1 MEHILT
7 PMEVEAIVN
16 LYKGGF
22 GIEGGPIAVDCDLV
36 GGDHLLRRVSP
47 VLDIVRPNLSVSLA
61 KNLTFHL
68 GIHTTVDVFPTDIVP
83 FAALAAGLP
92 RPSCVGILELGS
104 GGKVLLDVSPDLFY
118 LAIDRTLG
126 GQSFDGNPR
135 RGPTIIE
142 QSIGMRLIDRMVRG
156 LNGAWEKILNDTLM
170 TNRVEYWPE
179 KIDVIEPEDFVLR
192 QEIELKIGELKSS
205 IAVILP
211 ATTLEPLRKAL
222 DKTVSSF
229 TPLNVRE
236 NPELARRLYGATV
249 DVTVELGKAHM
260 NLGVIRNL
268 KPGDII
274 RLDSSTGDALP
285 VKISGKTKFFGHPL
299 VARGNMAVELTENN

>member
-1 MEHILT
+1 MEPILT
-7 PMEVEAIVN
+7 PMEVEAIVA
-16 LYKGGF
+16 LYKGGL
-22 GIEGGPIAVDCDLV
+22 GLEGGPIAVDCDLV

-47 VLDIVRPNLSVSLA
+47 VLDLVRPNLSVSMG

-68 GIHTTVDVFPTDIVP
+68 GIHSSVEVLPTDIVP

-92 RPSCVGILELGS
+92 RPACVGVLELGS
-104 GGKVLLDVSPDLFY
+104 GGKVLLDVDPRLYY
-118 LAIDRTLG
+118 LAIERTLG
-126 GQSFDGNPR
+126 GQTFDANPQ

-142 QSIGMRLIDRMVRG
+142 QSIGMRLMERMVRA
-156 LNGAWEKILNDTLM
+156 LNSTWEKILNDTLKVVS
-170 TNRVEYWPE
+170 VEFWPE
-179 KIDVIEPEDFVLR
+179 KIDAIEPEDFVLR
-192 QEIELKIGELKSS
+192 QEIEVKIGEVNTS

-229 TPLNVRE
+229 GTLNVRE
-236 NPELARRLYGATV
+236 YPEMARRLYGATV
-249 DVTVELGKAHM
+249 DVTVELGKVRL
-260 NLGVIRNL
+260 NLGTIRGL
-268 KPGDII
+268 KKGDII